1 MSTRLL
7 LFCSALL
14 VFADVALGDGV
25 YQRTRDGKTLVWNN
39 DPKPGDEATWSG
51 DRDREGYAR
60 GFGTLIWYTL
70 DSQTGSPDP
79 VLYARYWGNMVRGK
93 LDGLVNV
100 HSKKK
105 THHAIFVDGA
115 RLTHWAAGPA
125 SSHLS
130 AEARAAI
137 AKQNMAR
144 EPEAPAE
151 GPSLP
156 AHEPVRSPERSG
168 EPSSTRE
175 EVQVSTRQNVAREP
189 QAPVEGPSSP
199 QQESVRSPARSAGPR
214 STEEE
219 QVQVS
224 IFPSTT
230 IEWLQSASDIDD
242 SLRMLVWPPRSLS
255 WKP

>member
-1 MSTRLL
+1 MFTG
-7 LFCSALL
+7 
-14 VFADVALGDGV
+14 VALGDGV

-60 GFGTLIWYTL
+60 GFGTLIWYAV
-70 DSQTGSPDP
+70 DNQTASPDP
-79 VLYARYWGNMVRGK
+79 VLYARYWGNTVRGK

-130 AEARAAI
+130 AQARAAI
-137 AKQNMAR
+137 AKQNMTREPEAPAEGPSSPQHESVPPERSDGPSSTRQEQIQVSTKENTAR

-156 AHEPVRSPERSG
+156 QHGSVQPSERSG
-168 EPSSTRE
+168 GPSSTE
-175 EVQVSTRQNVAREP
+175 E
-189 QAPVEGPSSP
+189 G
-199 QQESVRSPARSAGPR
+199 
-214 STEEE
+214 

-224 IFPSTT
+224 IFPDTT

-242 SLRMLVWPPRSLS
+242 SLRVLVWPPRSLS
-255 WKP
+255 WRR